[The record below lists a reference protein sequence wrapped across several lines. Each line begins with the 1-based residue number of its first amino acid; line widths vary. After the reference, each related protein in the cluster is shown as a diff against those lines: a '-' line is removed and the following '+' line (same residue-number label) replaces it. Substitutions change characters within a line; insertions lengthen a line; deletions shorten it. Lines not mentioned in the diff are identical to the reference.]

1 MMVHLLEDEYARLL
15 QLAEKECRSATQQA
29 IYLIRR
35 GLVEEDLECKMK
47 LPRRTLPLPSDEKK
61 PKENP

>member
-1 MMVHLLEDEYARLL
+1 MMTRKQNPHRGPTKANKRSVTIHLLEDEYARLL

-35 GLVEEDLECKMK
+35 GLTEVK
-47 LPRRTLPLPSDEKK
+47 S
-61 PKENP
+61 